1 MRLILLIRINCLKS
15 RDFYNK
21 VLLVWWW
28 LGVRSKFLPCALCD
42 NIYDENIHSFPV
54 WCHIFTLYSAVFEML
69 RWVKKKKKGWAAL
82 ILMEAE
88 WNLSGDRDHSDFL
101 SFWSAYLQ
109 SRCFSFLWYALNGY
123 DGNSYWPSWCISQI
137 CWAMLYFRKKM
148 QCQFLLTCFCSF
160 SPATNLSSHA
170 QSLASLVFSFPCYRL
185 RFWPDSTK
193 FLFKPQVS
201 LSSNLLEIIN
211 TVLGFTQ
218 HTNKIR
224 ILGAGLC
231 LAAVLCMLR
240 FGFV

>member
-1 MRLILLIRINCLKS
+1 MHLILLIRINCLKS

-69 RWVKKKKKGWAAL
+69 RWVKKKKGL
-82 ILMEAE
+82 SSSDPNGSRMESVRRSRSFRFPE
-88 WNLSGDRDHSDFL
+88 FL
-101 SFWSAYLQ
+101 ECLFAITLLFFFVI
-109 SRCFSFLWYALNGY
+109 CFELVRW
-123 DGNSYWPSWCISQI
+123 NSYWPSWCISQI